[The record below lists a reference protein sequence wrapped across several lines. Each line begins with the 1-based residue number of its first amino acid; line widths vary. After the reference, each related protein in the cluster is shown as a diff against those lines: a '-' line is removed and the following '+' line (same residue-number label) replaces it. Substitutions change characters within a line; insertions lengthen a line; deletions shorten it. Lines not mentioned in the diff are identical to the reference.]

1 MTIVY
6 SSNTG
11 HTKQYAE
18 LLQDATG
25 FPTCALDELP
35 SYARGDDAIYLGWL
49 MAGRVMGLSRAQSR
63 LNVRCVVAT
72 GMTPESPE
80 QTESVHKQ
88 NGLAAGVPL
97 FYLQG
102 GYDFGRLKGVYKM
115 MMKFKGKELLGRFD
129 GKTDEEKK
137 ADPVYKMLTEG
148 YSVVSE
154 ERLAPVLA
162 WVKGK

>member
-18 LLQDATG
+18 LLQEATG
-25 FPTCALDELP
+25 YPTFPLDKLP
-35 SYARGDDAIYLGWL
+35 TYVRGDDAIYLGWL
-49 MAGRVMGLSRAQSR
+49 MAGHVMGLSKAQSR

-72 GMTPESPE
+72 GMTPESE
-80 QTESVHKQ
+80 KQTESVHKQ
-88 NGLAAGVPL
+88 NGLAGGVPL

-102 GYDFGRLKGVYKM
+102 GYDFSRLRGIYKM
-115 MMKFKGKELLGRFD
+115 MMKVKGKELLGRFD
-129 GKTDEEKK
+129 AKSDEEKK

-148 YSVVSE
+148 YSVVSA
-154 ERLAPVLA
+154 ERLAPVVEWA
-162 WVKGK
+162 KGK